1 MNITDANITEEKL
14 YLFNQGQY
22 FHSYRIFGAHP
33 VEGGVRFT
41 VWCPEVKSVGVIGSF
56 NDWTPQYLTPR
67 GSTGVYSGIIP
78 EAKPGDLYKY
88 RITTAAGRPLTRP
101 IPMPSGRRFGPE
113 RHPALLGW
121 TAIPGTTGAIRRFEG
136 APNRLGP

>member
-56 NDWTPQYLTPR
+56 NDWTPRYLTPQ

-78 EAKPGDLYKY
+78 EANPGDLYKQ
-88 RITTAAGRPLTRP
+88 
-101 IPMPSGRRFGPE
+101 
-113 RHPALLGW
+113 
-121 TAIPGTTGAIRRFEG
+121 GAVI
-136 APNRLGP
+136 